1 MDPPSVKQIIQT
13 IDVQMQTTHNQSRS
27 QPAPTA
33 PPVRTGAGH
42 VIFVARR
49 AIDLLASQGAWA
61 GTRNASNRR
70 VSSCCWSAGLVMDRK
85 TIPGNTRGA
94 CQSPRCTGIAAV
106 RACSPKTQ
114 TRRCRSKMPRRSAN
128 TIKKQR
134 PPFSQVLRLPVYLSL
149 WGPGR
154 VPAKAKLAP
163 ATCNTRH
170 RPRTPR
176 ITPDDDES

>member
-1 MDPPSVKQIIQT
+1 VDPPSVKQIIQK

-33 PPVRTGAGH
+33 PPARTGAGH

-94 CQSPRCTGIAAV
+94 CRLLRCTSNVTARSFSRRTRISKIRGGTSRRRDRTAKGQQTLAY
-106 RACSPKTQ
+106 ACTTSHGSSLDTKPGATW
-114 TRRCRSKMPRRSAN
+114 AN
-128 TIKKQR
+128 TKH
-134 PPFSQVLRLPVYLSL
+134 
-149 WGPGR
+149 
-154 VPAKAKLAP
+154 AH
-163 ATCNTRH
+163 ATHDSRH
-170 RPRTPR
+170 
-176 ITPDDDES
+176 